1 MNKFLIE
8 SKEDLEILIINTA
21 TKMGISQA
29 VVEKIIGFVL
39 F

>member
-29 VVEKIIGFVL
+29 VVEKD
-39 F
+39 